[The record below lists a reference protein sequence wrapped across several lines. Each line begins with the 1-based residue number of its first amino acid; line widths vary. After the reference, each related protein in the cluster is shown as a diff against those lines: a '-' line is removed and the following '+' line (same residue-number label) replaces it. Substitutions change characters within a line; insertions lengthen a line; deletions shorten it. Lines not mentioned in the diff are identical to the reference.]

1 MSAEEKPP
9 PPPPARDAKPFTIT
23 LSGNLAVEARDGV
36 MTIALEIEGEGDNPP
51 PAEFPL
57 SLGQFAGPDT
67 LHTFLH
73 SVDENFHR
81 MLRTALVSETILHLA
96 DVIYFAGLAA
106 GLESGGKQEIISSH
120 LRRTAERLT
129 SWLREAPEKPR
140 GSPWTR
146 AALVNAAR
154 LAVMSIVKRK
164 GRVTLTAVADEIRS
178 HHGDAAPASG
188 EALRKLLD
196 RFEVD
201 WRALKADTQKAFK
214 VLFS

>member
-1 MSAEEKPP
+1 MSAEEKPQP
-9 PPPPARDAKPFTIT
+9 PPPVRFTESFTIT
-23 LSGNLAVEARDGV
+23 LSGNLVMEPRDGDV
-36 MTIALEIEGEGDNPP
+36 IIALEMEDNPRI
-51 PAEFPL
+51 AEFPL
-57 SLGQFAGPDT
+57 SVDQFALRDT
-67 LHTFLH
+67 LHGFLRTVH
-73 SVDENFHR
+73 ENFTQ
-81 MLRTALVSETILHLA
+81 MLRGALADETALHLT

-106 GLESGGKQEIISSH
+106 GLESGDKQEIISTH
-120 LRRTAERLT
+120 LRGTAERLT
-129 SWLREAPEKPR
+129 IWLSGLPEKPR

-146 AALVNAAR
+146 AALVNATR
-154 LAVMSIVKRK
+154 LAVFSIVKRK